1 MTVQLTRTAHLTADD
16 TGPLAPWPGGL
27 VARFEAQAART
38 PDAPALVSG
47 ETTLTYREVNDRANR
62 VAHRLIAL
70 GVGPE
75 DTVAVALPPSPAL
88 VYGLLGTLKSGASYL
103 PLDPGY
109 PADRLAYMVA
119 DAGPRA
125 LVTTPET
132 DAALDGVGG
141 ALPRL
146 HLGENESS
154 DGPAPGNPVGR
165 CHGLDQAAYTIYT
178 SGSTGRPKGVV
189 VTHRSLANFLAFMAS
204 LHEVGPRDVVLSTTP
219 VSFDIAGLE
228 LHLPLASGALLHLV
242 PRDVTVD
249 GVALR
254 RRLTTARP
262 TLVQGTPALWQLLR
276 EAGWDPR
283 ELPAGTRLLC
293 GGEAL
298 PQDLADFLAAD
309 GHAEVWNLYGP
320 TETTIWSLLSPVRTG
335 EPVSIGTPLWN
346 TGVHVLDER
355 LAPVPPGGSG
365 ELYLSG
371 EGLARGYHRRPA
383 LTAERF
389 VACPFGSPGG
399 RMYRT
404 GDVVRQ
410 HADGRLEF
418 VGRAD
423 EQVKIRG
430 YRVELGEIEEA
441 LRRLPEVAQAR
452 VVARE
457 EAPGAPHLAGYV
469 VPAAGHTPQPANL
482 RAALGDWLPAHMVPA
497 GIAVLDRFP
506 LTPAGKVDRKALPPI
521 DFTRSSPSGR
531 APATEH
537 ERALAVLFGEV
548 LGIDTV
554 GADDGFFDLGG
565 NSLLATRLVARIRA
579 GLAAELPIRAVF
591 EDRTVAALARRLA
604 GAGRARPAP
613 RRMERGPRVPLS
625 YAQQRLWFLHRLEG
639 PSATYNLPVA
649 VRLTGGEP
657 DLAAL
662 RAAVRHLVARHE
674 SLRTYFADGPDGAEQ
689 VVVPAA
695 AADVDLAVHDVTP
708 EALPAA
714 LDRAAAHLFDLAA
727 EIPAR
732 FDLFRTGDHDH
743 VLLLCIHHIAS
754 DGWSLAPLVRDL
766 CEAYAAHLD
775 GTAPESSAPDVGYVD
790 YTLWQRD
797 VLGSPDDPDSPM
809 SRQLAYWRDRLAG
822 APELLDLPTDRPRPA
837 EATYRGDVVP
847 FEVPAGLTDRLL
859 ALARQERVS
868 LFMVLQAAAATLLT
882 KLGAGTD
889 IPLGSPLAG
898 RADSAFDDLVGF
910 FVNTLVLRTDTS
922 GNPSFTDLLARVS
935 TGNLAAYDHQD
946 LPFEYLV
953 EVLNPA
959 RTTSHHPLFQVMLV
973 LQNNVAPDWRLPG
986 LTAAHETVP
995 THTAKFDL
1003 TFELTERFD
1012 AAGRP
1017 DGLRGEV
1024 EYATDLFDRATAAD
1038 FAERLLRVLEAVAD
1052 DPRRSL
1058 ASIDVLGER
1067 ERERILRDWNDTAVG
1082 LPDATYPDLL
1092 AEQVARTPDAVA
1104 LVHEDTELTFA
1115 ELDRRSSR
1123 IAHWLIARGVGRD
1136 DVVGLSL
1143 RRSPE
1148 LLCALLGILKAGGVY
1163 LPLDPDYPPERLGFM
1178 VEDTRPA
1185 LLLTTGEVAAKLP
1198 EDARAVPRLEFDDP
1212 AAPAELDRMP
1222 ATAPTDADR
1231 RLPLRLDDLAYVI
1244 YTSGST
1250 GRPKGVA
1257 VTHRGIP
1264 NLARGYLDRFRIDGT
1279 SRFLQFSSIN
1289 FDPTFCEMCC
1299 TLLAGATVI
1308 LTSPDELLSPDR
1320 QRALMARHHPTHIT
1334 FSPTIL
1340 GGMAEDALADCGN
1353 LMVAGEACPPA
1364 LAAKWSRGRRMIN
1377 AYGPTETTVDALYWE
1392 CGSGG
1397 DGYET
1402 DSVPIGRPLPNT
1414 RVHVLDQALQPV
1426 PPGVV
1431 GELYISGAGLARGY
1445 LNRPGLTAER
1455 FVACPFGPEGSRMYR
1470 TGDLVRRRPDGVVDF
1485 VGRADDQ
1492 VKIRGMRIEPG
1503 EIEAVLDTHTGVAQS
1518 VVVVREDTP
1527 GHQQLI
1533 GYVVPDTVTGGPG
1546 AADDI
1551 EHVDRWQEIHEQ
1563 GYSEQQDLGGEQDF
1577 TGWNSSYDNEPI
1589 PLDHMREW
1597 QAATVDRILELRPR
1611 RVLEIGVG
1619 SGLIL
1624 YRVAPHV
1631 TAYTGVDFSPS
1642 LIQTLGASVERTEL
1656 RDRVTLHSLA
1666 AHEVGELAGSRFDTI
1681 VVNSVAQYFP
1691 SVRYLLDVLRAAMD
1705 LLEPGGRIFLGDIR
1719 NFRLLR
1725 AFLTAITLHNGAHA
1739 GETLAAVRDMVSH
1752 LDDLESELL
1761 LDPAFFARIAEEV
1774 PDVAGVDIRLKRG
1787 RLNNELTDYRY
1798 EVVLHKRGARPL
1810 SLAGAPE
1817 LPWSAPAALKTTLT
1831 EEKPE
1836 LLRVTGIPNRRVAAE
1851 VATDRRVTSGAAT
1864 LVSDLGTDAPHR
1876 GAGNCATSHDAAADD
1891 RRQRPGICP
1900 EELAELGAEFGYT
1913 VHTTWS
1919 DAPGANEDLF
1929 DALFLA
1935 PKATAQA
1942 EQAGLT
1948 DVFTAEG
1955 PRTDLPLHELAN
1967 DPQSVDHARAL
1978 GQELRRHAAQRLPDH
1993 MVPAAVVVLDRLPL
2007 TPNGKLDTRRLPAP
2021 DFTSRTV
2028 RPPRT
2033 PREATLAGLFAEVLG
2048 LDAVGVDDRF
2058 FDLGGDSI
2066 RSIQLVS
2073 RARAEG
2079 FLISP
2084 RDVFRDQ
2091 TVEALVAR
2099 AAEAAEAPDPAAVAA
2114 AELDDWLRILE
2125 TPDPEYPPLGEAPGP
2140 DSGRPGVLDRTV
2152 TGDLAGALLRDL
2164 PAMFRC
2170 GPEHIALAAL
2180 APAIVE
2186 WRRDRVADVRS
2197 ALRIDI
2203 ATGASGT
2210 PYPVRLS
2217 PGLADLGKAL
2227 GDPKSLARAVKRV
2240 KEQIRTVPAGGAN
2253 YRALLTGPETG
2264 QHLSRYPGSQAR
2276 FRFLPPES
2284 AESAE
2289 SAEATEAT
2297 ESTEAAEATE
2307 STESTEAA
2315 DDNAYALR
2323 VDIRPSADGAT
2334 AAVRWRWDPSRFGT
2348 AGVAALADRWAEVLS
2363 GLGGL
2368 AGHPELGGLT
2378 PSDVGLVALKQS
2390 ALSALES
2397 DYPGLTDVLPVA
2409 PLQQGLVLH
2418 AAGIPEGPDPY
2429 QGQSLFDLAGPL
2441 DERRLRE
2448 AAHTLLMR
2456 HDNLRAG
2463 FVHRGLETPV
2473 QVVRD
2478 RVDVPWRVHDLSGLT
2493 PAEQEERTAAA
2504 LAEDA
2509 ALRFDL
2515 AHPPLL
2521 RFTLLRYSAT
2531 RHTLLVADHHILLDG
2546 WSTPLVWDELF
2557 ALYRGEQPGPVTPFR
2572 EYLAWLAGQDR
2583 AAAADAWRGYLAG
2596 VPAPTRAGDAPPEPG
2611 VLPHTTGLLLSEE
2624 LTAALGRAAAGA
2636 GVTLNTALQTAW
2648 GLLLGRLTGRDDV
2661 LFGTTVSERPAE
2673 IAGIETMVG
2682 LLINTVPLRVRRVP
2696 GEPVPAT
2703 LARVQEE
2710 QLEMFPHRHLGLTE
2724 VQRLAGAGELFD
2736 TYYVF
2741 QNYPDPPDQDG
2752 RADGPD
2758 ALRVTE
2764 RTHSAKGV
2772 SHFPLGIT
2780 VIPGERI
2787 EILFGHHPG
2796 LFDDAR
2802 MAEIK
2807 KSLVDIVETV
2817 AAAGR
2822 DGTAPHTPP
2831 TEGLS

>member
-1 MTVQLTRTAHLTADD
+1 MTVQLEHTRNDTGDD
-16 TGPLAPWPGGL
+16 TGSSAPWPGGL
-27 VARFEAQAART
+27 VARFEEQAAHS

-47 ETTLTYREVNDRANR
+47 EVTLTYREVNDRANR
-62 VAHRLIAL
+62 IAHRLIDL
-70 GVGPE
+70 GIGSG
-75 DTVAVALPPSPAL
+75 DTVAVAVPPSPAL
-88 VYGLLGTLKSGASYL
+88 VCGLLGTLKSGASYL
-103 PLDPGY
+103 PLDPAY

-119 DAGPRA
+119 DAGPRI
-125 LVTTPET
+125 LVATPEA
-132 DAALDGVGG
+132 DAALDGLGG
-141 ALPRL
+141 SLPRL
-146 HLGENESS
+146 HLSETGAGEPSGQEPSA
-154 DGPAPGNPVGR
+154 GPAPTDPVGR
-165 CHGLDQAAYTIYT
+165 RTGLDQAAYTIYT

-204 LHEVGPRDVVLSTTP
+204 LHEVGPGDVVLSTTP

-228 LHLPLASGALLHLV
+228 LHLPLAVGALLHLV

-254 RRLTTARP
+254 RRLAAARP

-283 ELPAGTRLLC
+283 EMPAGTRLLC

-298 PQDLADFLAAD
+298 PQDLADFLSAD

-320 TETTIWSLLSPVRTG
+320 TETTIWSLLAPVRAG
-335 EPVSIGTPLWN
+335 EPVTIGTPLWN
-346 TGVHVLDER
+346 TGVHILDER
-355 LAPVPPGGSG
+355 LTPVPPGESG

-389 VACPFGSPGG
+389 VACPFGAPGG

-410 HADGRLEF
+410 RADDALEF
-418 VGRAD
+418 VGRVD

-457 EAPGAPHLAGYV
+457 ETPGTPHLAGYV
-469 VPAAGHTPQPANL
+469 VPASGHSPEPAAL
-482 RAALGDWLPAHMVPA
+482 RAALGDWLPAYMVPA

-506 LTPAGKVDRKALPPI
+506 LTPAGKIDRKALPPL
-521 DFTRSSPSGR
+521 DFTRSRTSGR
-531 APATEH
+531 APETEH
-537 ERALAVLFGEV
+537 ERALAALFGDV
-548 LGIDTV
+548 LGTDGV
-554 GADDGFFDLGG
+554 GADDSFFDLGG
-565 NSLLATRLVARIRA
+565 NSLLATRLVSRIRA
-579 GLAAELPIRAVF
+579 ELGAELPIRAVF
-591 EDRTVAALARRLA
+591 EDRTAAALALRLA
-604 GAGRARPAP
+604 GADQARPAP

-649 VRLTGGEP
+649 VRLTGAP

-662 RAAVRHLVARHE
+662 RAAARHLVARHE
-674 SLRTYFADGPDGAEQ
+674 SLRTYFADGPGGAEQ
-689 VVVPAA
+689 VVVPADEA
-695 AADVDLAVHDVTP
+695 VVDLTVHDLSP

-714 LDRAAAHLFDLAA
+714 LDRAAGHLFDLAA

-732 FDLFRTGDHDH
+732 FDLFRTGEREH

-766 CEAYAAHLD
+766 CDAYAAHLD
-775 GTAPESSAPDVGYVD
+775 PDAEGPGTPAPNVGYVD
-790 YTLWQRD
+790 YTLWQRE

-859 ALARQERVS
+859 DLARRERVS

-922 GNPSFTDLLARVS
+922 GNPSFTDLLARVNAS
-935 TGNLAAYDHQD
+935 NLAAYDHQD

-953 EVLNPA
+953 EALNPA

-986 LTAAHETVP
+986 LTAEHETVP

-1012 AAGRP
+1012 EAGRP

-1024 EYATDLFDRATAAD
+1024 EYAVDLFDRSTAAA

-1052 DPRRSL
+1052 DPGRSL
-1058 ASIDVLGER
+1058 ESVDVLGEQ
-1067 ERERILRDWNDTAVG
+1067 ERERILRGWNDTALD
-1082 LPDATYPDLL
+1082 LPDAAYPDLL
-1092 AEQVARTPDAVA
+1092 AAQVARTPDAVA
-1104 LVHEDTELTFA
+1104 LVHEDTELSFA

-1185 LLLTTGEVAAKLP
+1185 LLLTTREVADRLP
-1198 EDARAVPRLEFDDP
+1198 AGAREIPRLEFDDP
-1212 AAPAELDRMP
+1212 AALAECDRMP
-1222 ATAPTDADR
+1222 GTAPTDADR
-1231 RLPLRLDDLAYVI
+1231 RVPLRLDDLAYVI

-1264 NLARGYLDRFRIDGT
+1264 NLARGYLDRFRLDGT

-1320 QRALMARHHPTHIT
+1320 QRALTARHRPTHIT
-1334 FSPTIL
+1334 FSPTVL
-1340 GGMAEDALADCGN
+1340 GGMAEDALAGCGN

-1377 AYGPTETTVDALYWE
+1377 AYGPTESTVDALYWE
-1392 CGSGG
+1392 CGSAG
-1397 DGYET
+1397 DGYEE
-1402 DSVPIGRPLPNT
+1402 DSVPVGRPLPNT
-1414 RVHVLDQALQPV
+1414 RVYLLDRALRPV
-1426 PPGVV
+1426 APGVV
-1431 GELYISGAGLARGY
+1431 GELYLSGVGLARGY

-1470 TGDLVRRRPDGVVDF
+1470 TGDLARWRPDGVVDF

-1492 VKIRGMRIEPG
+1492 VKIRGMRVEPG
-1503 EIEAVLDTHTGVAQS
+1503 EIEAVLDAHTSVAQS

-1533 GYVVPDTVTGGPG
+1533 GYVVPDAAAGDGDR
-1546 AADDI
+1546 ADDF
-1551 EHVDRWQEIHEQ
+1551 EHVDKWQEIHEQ
-1563 GYSEQQDLGGEQDF
+1563 GYSDQEDLGGEQDF

-1631 TAYTGVDFSPS
+1631 DAYTGVDFSPS
-1642 LIQTLGASVERTEL
+1642 LIQTLGAGVERTEL

-1666 AHEVGELAGSRFDTI
+1666 AHEVGELAGQRFDTI

-1705 LLEPGGRIFLGDIR
+1705 LLEPGGRVFLGDIR
-1719 NFRLLR
+1719 NLRLLR
-1725 AFLTAITLHNGAHA
+1725 TFLTAITLHDGAHA
-1739 GETLAAVRDMVSH
+1739 GETLAAVEDMVSR

-1774 PDVAGVDIRLKRG
+1774 PGVAGVDIRLKRG
-1787 RLNNELTDYRY
+1787 RLSNELTDYRY
-1798 EVVLHKRGARPL
+1798 EVVLHKQGARPL
-1810 SLAGAPE
+1810 SLAGTREVA
-1817 LPWSAPAALKTTLT
+1817 WPATDGLDGLRARLA
-1831 EEKPE
+1831 EERPRT
-1836 LLRVTGIPNRRVAAE
+1836 LRVTGILNRRVAAE
-1851 VATDRRVTSGAAT
+1851 VAVDRRVASGAAT
-1864 LVSDLGTDAPHR
+1864 LVRDLTD
-1876 GAGNCATSHDAAADD
+1876 GESG
-1891 RRQRPGICP
+1891 RPGVCP
-1900 EELAELGAEFGYT
+1900 EDLARFGAELGYT
-1913 VHTTWS
+1913 VHATW
-1919 DAPGANEDLF
+1919 AGGPGEQDRF

-1935 PKATAQA
+1935 PEAAARA
-1942 EQAGLT
+1942 ERAGLT
-1948 DVFTAEG
+1948 DVFVAPAAAAKPSEAG
-1955 PRTDLPLHELAN
+1955 LSLHRLGN
-1967 DPQSVDHARAL
+1967 DPQAVDHARRL

-2007 TPNGKLDTRRLPAP
+2007 TPNGKLDTRSLPAP
-2021 DFTSRTV
+2021 DFTSRAV
-2028 RPPRT
+2028 RLPRT
-2033 PREATLAGLFAEVLG
+2033 PQEVTLARLFAEVLG

-2079 FLISP
+2079 LLISP

-2099 AAEAAEAPDPAAVAA
+2099 AAETADAHDPAAVAA
-2114 AELDDWLRILE
+2114 TELDDWLKILE
-2125 TPDPEYPPLGEAPGP
+2125 TPDPAYPPLVDGERP
-2140 DSGRPGVLDRTV
+2140 DGEPWQVCDRTV
-2152 TGDLAGALLRDL
+2152 TGALAGALTGDL

-2180 APAIVE
+2180 APALVE
-2186 WRRDRVADVRS
+2186 WRRARVADVRS

-2203 ATGASGT
+2203 ATGAPHSA
-2210 PYPVRLS
+2210 YPVRLT
-2217 PGLADLGKAL
+2217 PGLADLDKAL
-2227 GDPKSLARAVKRV
+2227 DDPKSLARAVKRV
-2240 KEQIRTVPAGGAN
+2240 KEQIRTVPAAGVN
-2253 YRALLTGPETG
+2253 YPALRAGSDTGP
-2264 QHLSRYPGSQAR
+2264 HLARYPGSQTR
-2276 FRFLPPES
+2276 FRFLPPEYV
-2284 AESAE
+2284 ESA
-2289 SAEATEAT
+2289 
-2297 ESTEAAEATE
+2297 
-2307 STESTEAA
+2307 
-2315 DDNAYALR
+2315 DDDGSGTDGHALR
-2323 VDIRPSADGAT
+2323 VDVRPTADGASV
-2334 AAVRWRWDPSRFGT
+2334 AVRWHGDPALFR
-2348 AGVAALADRWAEVLS
+2348 AADVAALADRWTEVLS
-2363 GLGGL
+2363 GLHGL
-2368 AGHPELGGLT
+2368 LGHPELGGLT

-2390 ALSALES
+2390 ALNALEA
-2397 DYPGLTDVLPVA
+2397 DYPGLTDVLPLA

-2418 AAGIPEGPDPY
+2418 SGGILEGPDPY
-2429 QGQSLFDLAGPL
+2429 QGQTLFDLDGPL
-2441 DERRLRE
+2441 DAERLRE

-2473 QVVRD
+2473 QVVGD
-2478 RVDVPWRVHDLSGLT
+2478 RVEVPWRVHDLSALT
-2493 PAEQEERTAAA
+2493 PARQEAREAAV

-2515 AHPPLL
+2515 TRPPLL
-2521 RFTLLRYSAT
+2521 RFSLLRYSAT
-2531 RHTLLVADHHILLDG
+2531 RHRLLVADHHVLLDG
-2546 WSTPLVWDELF
+2546 WSTPLLWEELF
-2557 ALYRGEQPGPVTPFR
+2557 ALYRGEEPGPVTPFR
-2572 EYLAWLAGQDR
+2572 EYLAWLARQDR
-2583 AAAADAWRGYLAG
+2583 AAAADAWRAYLAD
-2596 VPAPTRAGDAPPEPG
+2596 VPVPTRAGDAEPEPG
-2611 VLPHTTGLLLSEE
+2611 VLPRTTGVLLSEE
-2624 LTAALGRAAAGA
+2624 LTASLVAAAA
-2636 GVTLNTALQTAW
+2636 RNQVTLNTALQTAW
-2648 GLLLGRLTGRDDV
+2648 GILVGRLTGRDDV
-2661 LFGTTVSERPAE
+2661 LFGTSVSERPAE
-2673 IAGIETMVG
+2673 ISGIENMVG

-2696 GEPVPAT
+2696 GEPVRAT

-2710 QLEMFPHRHLGLTE
+2710 QLEMFPHRHLGLGE
-2724 VQRLAGAGELFD
+2724 VQRLVGAGELFD

-2741 QNYPDPPDQDG
+2741 QNYPDAPDQGG
-2752 RADGPD
+2752 RAAEPD

-2764 RTHSAKGV
+2764 RTQSAKGV
-2772 SHFPLGIT
+2772 SHYPLGIT
-2780 VIPGERI
+2780 VMPGERI
-2787 EILFGHHPG
+2787 EIIFGHHPG
-2796 LFDDAR
+2796 LFDDTR
-2802 MAEIK
+2802 IEDIK
-2807 KSLVDIVETV
+2807 KSFVDIVETV
-2817 AAAGR
+2817 AAVGPDTTATNSPPPKGR
-2822 DGTAPHTPP
+2822 
-2831 TEGLS
+2831 S

>member
-1 MTVQLTRTAHLTADD
+1 MTVQLEHTGND
-16 TGPLAPWPGGL
+16 TGDEAEPAVPWPGGL
-27 VARFEAQAART
+27 VARFEEQAAAT
-38 PDAPALVSG
+38 PDAPALVAG
-47 ETTLTYREVNDRANR
+47 EVTLTYREVNERANR
-62 VAHRLIAL
+62 IAHRLIDL
-70 GVGPE
+70 GIGCG
-75 DTVAVALPPSPAL
+75 DTVAVALPSSPAL
-88 VYGLLGTLKSGASYL
+88 VCGLLGTLKSGAAYL

-119 DAGPRA
+119 DAGPCA
-125 LVTTPET
+125 LVATAET
-132 DAALDGVGG
+132 DAGLEGVD
-141 ALPRL
+141 ASLTRL
-146 HLGENESS
+146 HLS
-154 DGPAPGNPVGR
+154 DTGAVEPHGQEPSEGPAPADPVGR
-165 CHGLDQAAYTIYT
+165 LTTLDQAAYTIYT

-204 LHEVGPRDVVLSTTP
+204 LCEVGPGDVVLSTTP

-228 LHLPLASGALLHLV
+228 LHLPLAGGALLHLV
-242 PRDVTVD
+242 ERDVTLD

-254 RRLTTARP
+254 ARLAAARP

-283 ELPAGTRLLC
+283 EAPAGTRLLC

-298 PQDLADFLAAD
+298 PQDLADFLAVD

-320 TETTIWSLLSPVRTG
+320 TETTIWSLLSPVRPG

-346 TGVHVLDER
+346 TGVHVLDEL
-355 LAPVPPGGSG
+355 LAPAAPGETG

-371 EGLARGYHRRPA
+371 AGLARGYHRRPA

-404 GDVVRQ
+404 GDLVRQ
-410 HADGRLEF
+410 RADGTLEF
-418 VGRAD
+418 VGRVD

-457 EAPGAPHLAGYV
+457 ETPGVSYLAGYV
-469 VPAAGHTPQPANL
+469 VPAAGHTPEPAAL
-482 RAALGDWLPAHMVPA
+482 RAALGEWLPAYMVPA
-497 GIAVLDRFP
+497 GVMVLDRFP
-506 LTPAGKVDRKALPPI
+506 LTPAGKVDRKALPPL
-521 DFTRSSPSGR
+521 DFSRSPSCGR
-531 APATEH
+531 APQTER
-537 ERALAVLFGEV
+537 ERAVAALFSEV
-548 LGIDTV
+548 LGLDGV
-554 GADDGFFDLGG
+554 DVDSGFFDLGG

-579 GLAAELPIRAVF
+579 ELAAELPIRAVF
-591 EDRTVAALARRLA
+591 EDRTVAALARRLD
-604 GAGRARPAP
+604 GAGTARPAP
-613 RRMERGPRVPLS
+613 RRMDRPEHIPLS

-639 PSATYNLPVA
+639 PSATYNLPIA
-649 VRLTGGEP
+649 VRLTGEP
-657 DLAAL
+657 DLPAL
-662 RAAVRHLVARHE
+662 RAALRHLVARHE
-674 SLRTYFADGPDGAEQ
+674 SLRTYFADGPHGAEQ
-689 VVVPAA
+689 IVVPAEQA
-695 AADVDLAVHDVTP
+695 LVDLTVHEVSP
-708 EALPAA
+708 GELPAA
-714 LDRAAAHLFDLAA
+714 LDRAAGHRFDLAA

-732 FDLFRTGDHDH
+732 FDLFRTGEDTH

-766 CEAYAAHLD
+766 CDSYTTHL
-775 GTAPESSAPDVGYVD
+775 APAGEEPDRPTPDVGYVD
-790 YTLWQRD
+790 YTLWQRE
-797 VLGSPDDPDSPM
+797 VLGSPDDPDSAM
-809 SRQLAYWRDRLAG
+809 SRQLGYWRERLAG
-822 APELLDLPTDRPRPA
+822 APELLDLPLDRPRPA
-837 EATYRGDVVP
+837 EAGYRGDVVP
-847 FEVPAGLTDRLL
+847 FEVPAELTDRLL
-859 ALARQERVS
+859 DLARQERVS
-868 LFMVLQAAAATLLT
+868 LFMVLQAALATLLT

-898 RADSAFDDLVGF
+898 RADSALDDLVGF

-922 GNPSFTDLLARVS
+922 GNPSFTGLLDRVRVS
-935 TGNLAAYDHQD
+935 NLAAYDHQD

-986 LTAAHETVP
+986 LTAEHETVP
-995 THTAKFDL
+995 THTSKFDL

-1012 AAGRP
+1012 ASGRP

-1024 EYATDLFDRATAAD
+1024 EYATDLFDPATAAG

-1052 DPRRSL
+1052 DPRRLLDSV
-1058 ASIDVLGER
+1058 DVLGEH
-1067 ERERILRDWNDTAVG
+1067 ERAMILGDWNDTAVG

-1092 AEQVARTPDAVA
+1092 AAQVARTPDAVA

-1123 IAHWLIARGVGRD
+1123 IAHWLIAQGVGRD

-1185 LLLTTGEVAAKLP
+1185 LLLTTGEVAARLP
-1198 EDARAVPRLEFDDP
+1198 EDARRVPRLEFDDP
-1212 AAPAELDRMP
+1212 AARAALARMP
-1222 ATAPTDADR
+1222 ATAPTDTDR
-1231 RLPLRLDDLAYVI
+1231 RAPLRLDDLAYVI

-1264 NLARGYLDRFRIDGT
+1264 NLARGYLDRFRLDGS

-1320 QRALMARHHPTHIT
+1320 QRALVARHRPTHIT

-1340 GGMAEDALADCGN
+1340 GGMAEDALASVGN

-1377 AYGPTETTVDALYWE
+1377 AYGPTEATVDALYWE
-1392 CGSGG
+1392 CGSAGE
-1397 DGYET
+1397 GYED
-1402 DSVPIGRPLPNT
+1402 DSVPVGRPLPNT
-1414 RVHVLDQALQPV
+1414 RVHILDAALRPV
-1426 PPGVV
+1426 APGVV

-1455 FVACPFGPEGSRMYR
+1455 FVACPFGPEGARMYR
-1470 TGDLVRRRPDGVVDF
+1470 TGDLARWRPGGVVDF
-1485 VGRADDQ
+1485 MGRADDQ
-1492 VKIRGMRIEPG
+1492 VKIRGMRVEPG
-1503 EIEAVLDTHTGVAQS
+1503 EIEAVLDAHAGVAQS

-1527 GHQQLI
+1527 GHQQLV
-1533 GYVVPDTVTGGPG
+1533 GYVVPDTTAGGPDG
-1546 AADDI
+1546 ADDI
-1551 EHVDRWQEIHEQ
+1551 EHVDKWQEIHEQ
-1563 GYSEQQDLGGEQDF
+1563 GYSEQEDLGGEGDF

-1597 QAATVDRILELRPR
+1597 QAATVDRILEPAPR

-1624 YRVAPHV
+1624 YQVAPHV
-1631 TAYTGVDFSPS
+1631 DAYTGIDFSPS
-1642 LIQTLGASVERTEL
+1642 LIQTLGAGVDRTEL

-1666 AHEVGELAGSRFDTI
+1666 AHEVGELAGTSYDTI

-1691 SVRYLLDVLRAAMD
+1691 SVRYLIDVLRAAME

-1719 NFRLLR
+1719 NLRLLR
-1725 AFLTAITLHNGAHA
+1725 TFLTAITLHGGAHA

-1752 LDDLESELL
+1752 QGDLESELL
-1761 LDPAFFARIAEEV
+1761 LDPAFFARVGEAV
-1774 PDVAGVDIRLKRG
+1774 PGVAGVDIRLKRG
-1787 RLNNELTDYRY
+1787 RLSNELTDYRY
-1798 EVVLHKRGARPL
+1798 EVVLHKQGARPL
-1810 SLAGAPE
+1810 SLAGARRTAWSEAAGLDAVRAE
-1817 LPWSAPAALKTTLT
+1817 LADGRPG
-1831 EEKPE
+1831 

-1851 VATDRRVTSGAAT
+1851 VALARRVASGAAT
-1864 LVSDLGTDAPHR
+1864 LVRDA
-1876 GAGNCATSHDAAADD
+1876 DAHP
-1891 RRQRPGICP
+1891 RTRPGVCP
-1900 EELAELGAEFGYT
+1900 EELAEFAAELGYT
-1913 VHTTWS
+1913 VHATWTG
-1919 DAPGANEDLF
+1919 APGESEDRF
-1929 DALFLA
+1929 DAVFLA
-1935 PKATAQA
+1935 PEEAALA
-1942 EQAGLT
+1942 ARSGLT
-1948 DVFTAEG
+1948 DVYAAADAG
-1955 PRTDLPLHELAN
+1955 PAGLPLHQLGS
-1967 DPQSVDHARAL
+1967 DPQAVDHARRL

-2007 TPNGKLDTRRLPAP
+2007 TPNGKLDTRNLPAP
-2021 DFTSRTV
+2021 DFTSRAV

-2033 PREATLAGLFAEVLG
+2033 PQEVTLARLFAEVLG

-2099 AAEAAEAPDPAAVAA
+2099 AAEAAEAHDPTAVAA
-2114 AELDDWLRILE
+2114 GELDDWLRILQ
-2125 TPDPEYPPLGEAPGP
+2125 TPDPAYPRLTDPARPDAEGPGA
-2140 DSGRPGVLDRTV
+2140 DGPGLLERTV
-2152 TGDLAGALLRDL
+2152 TGPLAEALTRGL

-2170 GPEHIALAAL
+2170 PPEHIALAAL
-2180 APAIVE
+2180 APALIE
-2186 WRRDRVADVRS
+2186 WRLTRVADVRS

-2203 ATGASGT
+2203 ATGASGAVH
-2210 PYPVRLS
+2210 PVRLT

-2227 GDPKSLARAVKRV
+2227 ADPKSLARAVKRV
-2240 KEQIRTVPAGGAN
+2240 KEQIRSVPSGGAN
-2253 YRALLTGPETG
+2253 YAALQAGSETGP
-2264 QHLSRYPGSQAR
+2264 HLSRYGDAQALFR
-2276 FRFLPPES
+2276 FRP
-2284 AESAE
+2284 AESADE
-2289 SAEATEAT
+2289 HADADDGHVLAVDVRP
-2297 ESTEAAEATE
+2297 
-2307 STESTEAA
+2307 AA
-2315 DDNAYALR
+2315 DGTS
-2323 VDIRPSADGAT
+2323 VT
-2334 AAVRWRWDPSRFGT
+2334 VRWHWDRTRFD
-2348 AGVAALADRWAEVLS
+2348 VAAIGALADRWAELLS

-2368 AGHPELGGLT
+2368 TAHPELGGLT

-2390 ALSALES
+2390 ALNALES
-2397 DYPGLTDVLPVA
+2397 AHPGLTDVLPLT

-2418 AAGIPEGPDPY
+2418 SDGLPEGPDPY
-2429 QGQSLFDLAGPL
+2429 QGQSLFDLDGPL
-2441 DERRLRE
+2441 DAERLRE
-2448 AAHTLLMR
+2448 AVRALLMR

-2473 QVVRD
+2473 QVVAD
-2478 RVDVPWRVHDLSGLT
+2478 RVEVPWSEHDLSGLT
-2493 PAEQEERTAAA
+2493 PAGQEEREAAV
-2504 LAEDA
+2504 LAEDK

-2515 AHPPLL
+2515 TAPPLL

-2531 RHTLLVADHHILLDG
+2531 RHRLLVADHHILLDG

-2557 ALYRGEQPGPVTPFR
+2557 ALYRGEDPGPVTPFR
-2572 EYLAWLAGQDR
+2572 EYLAWLARQDR
-2583 AAAADAWRGYLAG
+2583 TAAAEAWRGFLAG
-2596 VPAPTRAGDAPPEPG
+2596 APVPTRAGDAEPEPG
-2611 VLPHTTGLLLSEE
+2611 VLPCTTDLLLAEE
-2624 LTAALGRAAAGA
+2624 LTALLVRAAARA
-2636 GVTLNTALQTAW
+2636 SVTLNTALQTAW
-2648 GLLLGRLTGRDDV
+2648 GLLLCRLTGRDDV

-2673 IAGIETMVG
+2673 IAGIENMVG
-2682 LLINTVPLRVRRVP
+2682 LLINTVPARVRRVL
-2696 GEPVPAT
+2696 GEPATAT

-2710 QLEMFPHRHLGLTE
+2710 QLEMYPHRHLGLSE
-2724 VQRLAGAGELFD
+2724 VQRLIGSGELFD

-2741 QNYPDPPDQDG
+2741 QNYPDSPDRDG
-2752 RADGPD
+2752 GAEGPD

-2764 RTHSAKGV
+2764 RTQSAKGV
-2772 SHFPLGIT
+2772 SHYPLGIT
-2780 VIPGERI
+2780 VMPGERI
-2787 EILFGHHPG
+2787 EIIFGHHPG
-2796 LFDDAR
+2796 LFDEAR
-2802 MAEIK
+2802 IEEIK
-2807 KSLVDIVETV
+2807 KSFVDVLETL
-2817 AAAGR
+2817 AADR
-2822 DGTAPHTPP
+2822 SDGTTTDTPP
-2831 TEGLS
+2831 REGLS